1 MCIPAAFAALG
12 PLFGGTTAAGAAAG
26 AATAG
31 AATVGSSLATLGTV
45 VSIGGALAQ
54 GIAGMQASK
63 ASAAAIRQQ
72 QQTEVQLNATEDQRR
87 RAQMNSQISQQR
99 AELAARGITL
109 DSVTAV
115 MLGQTAAKE
124 LSFESQATRA
134 GGQARQ
140 QELSAQ
146 ERAVRAEGTQSLLK
160 GGFSAAGTL
169 LKAAPDIWPGF
180 MDKRVGRQLA

>member
-1 MCIPAAFAALG
+1 
-12 PLFGGTTAAGAAAG
+12 
-26 AATAG
+26 
-31 AATVGSSLATLGTV
+31 LATLGTV

-54 GIAGMQASK
+54 GIAGANVAK
-63 ASAAAIRQQ
+63 ANAAAIEQQ
-72 QQTEVQLNATEDQRR
+72 RRTEAQLSAVEDQRR
-87 RAQMNSQISQQR
+87 SAQMRSQISQQR

-124 LSFESQATRA
+124 MSFESQSVRSGA
-134 GGQARQ
+134 QARD
-140 QELSAQ
+140 QELTSSA
-146 ERAVRAEGTQSLLK
+146 RAARAEGTQALLK